1 MFAVIKNILSSENIN
16 WGILLS
22 TSFFLLLGIIYFIRR
37 YTNLELNQRQ
47 NVRNAA
53 ENSDF
58 QHLQIE
64 IHVQINLQRKTF
76 VITPNEIIGAFI
88 NSKIKPLINN
98 QNAHLIFQGQILDS
112 TKPFSHYQNRITQGS
127 VLLCQ
132 IIEGQSHYDEMHS
145 GNEENNMNYNDEKS
159 VSAFALLMH
168 LMIFLLTLFLIFCY
182 NSYRE
187 IFDKVT
193 IRLIQFMLV
202 NWVVFF
208 SDSISKLILYRKIVY

>member
-88 NSKIKPLINN
+88 NSKINSY
-98 QNAHLIFQGQILDS
+98 S
-112 TKPFSHYQNRITQGS
+112 TKPSLVRI
-127 VLLCQ
+127 LLTGRVCFV
-132 IIEGQSHYDEMHS
+132 IIMKYMCFLALGKTPSALLYYSLCHIVGHFHSLFFNAVKFGYILGVFS
-145 GNEENNMNYNDEKS
+145 GNP
-159 VSAFALLMH
+159 
-168 LMIFLLTLFLIFCY
+168 
-182 NSYRE
+182 
-187 IFDKVT
+187 
-193 IRLIQFMLV
+193 
-202 NWVVFF
+202 
-208 SDSISKLILYRKIVY
+208 